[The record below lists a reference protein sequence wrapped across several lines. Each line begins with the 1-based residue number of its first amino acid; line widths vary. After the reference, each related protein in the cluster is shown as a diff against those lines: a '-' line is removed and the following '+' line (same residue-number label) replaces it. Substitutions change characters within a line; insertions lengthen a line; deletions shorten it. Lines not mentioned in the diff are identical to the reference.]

1 MSGLNFVVGDRV
13 RVEVAGGARRAYIST
28 VDDYGGASAS
38 VSVVYLDEWKGM
50 PMEEETVSIGRVSAL
65 QPFEQPSSSS
75 SSGSARAGE
84 EQLKAWGNVLYKLKD
99 FVAASALY
107 RRYVSYSM
115 HTRKHSYN
123 TSPSAPTTTHITTT
137 FAPGHYRVAAWNRR

>member
-1 MSGLNFVVGDRV
+1 MSDLNFVVGDRV
-13 RVEVAGGARRAYIST
+13 RVEVAGGARRAYLST

-65 QPFEQPSSSS
+65 QPFEQPSRSSSSSSSSS
-75 SSGSARAGE
+75 SSGSARADE

-107 RRYVSYSM
+107 RRYAYSSE
-115 HTRKHSYN
+115 HTPV
-123 TSPSAPTTTHITTT
+123 TLI
-137 FAPGHYRVAAWNRR
+137 